1 MKLHEKPINTIS
13 DVWDIYREDFKRVE
27 AQIIEDLDSEV
38 SLINDVGYH
47 LLKGG
52 GQAVQAS
59 LMVLCSRLCDYHGA
73 DDIILASVVEFI
85 HTATLFT
92 LTMLLM
98 RLM

>member
-1 MKLHEKPINTIS
+1 MKLHEKPINSIS

-59 LMVLCSRLCDYHGA
+59 FDGALLKALRLSR
-73 DDIILASVVEFI
+73 
-85 HTATLFT
+85 
-92 LTMLLM
+92 
-98 RLM
+98 RR